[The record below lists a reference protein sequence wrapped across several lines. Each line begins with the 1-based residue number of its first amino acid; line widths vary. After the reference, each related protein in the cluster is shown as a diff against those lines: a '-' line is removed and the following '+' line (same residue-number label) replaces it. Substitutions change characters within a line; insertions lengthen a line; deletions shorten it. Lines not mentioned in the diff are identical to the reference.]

1 MESLPPGALRE
12 FGPWHPLDDEGL
24 TAAPDAP
31 GAIQVCRADRSLV
44 QYPSGKSAM
53 VFYVYAARSVRDAMR
68 KLFGDELDTPGAR
81 GEGPLAFRW
90 CAGGDD
96 AECGSKASTTTSA
109 ANLGG
114 PRSCIPTTT
123 TTTTNKPQPLSAGPG
138 AVLTL
143 MGCIGPNTEPSLGQR
158 GPRV

>member
-96 AECGSKASTTTSA
+96 ARVWLEGLYDDFCGQFGRAPI
-109 ANLGG
+109 LH
-114 PRSCIPTTT
+114 PDDDDDDD
-123 TTTTNKPQPLSAGPG
+123 
-138 AVLTL
+138 
-143 MGCIGPNTEPSLGQR
+143 E
-158 GPRV
+158 